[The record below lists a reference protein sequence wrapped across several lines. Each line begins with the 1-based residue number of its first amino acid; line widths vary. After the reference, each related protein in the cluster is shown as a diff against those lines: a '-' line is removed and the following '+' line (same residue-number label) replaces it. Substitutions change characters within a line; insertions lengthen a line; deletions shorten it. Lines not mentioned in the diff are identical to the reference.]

1 MTYKPLPGLV
11 TIAPS
16 DIEGLGLFATSDIDA
31 TLELGITHIEDDRF
45 LNGLIRTPLG
55 GFINHSDTP
64 NCKLVESDDKKH
76 LIVIKDVKKGEELTL
91 KYKIYTV

>member
-1 MTYKPLPGLV
+1 M
-11 TIAPS
+11 
-16 DIEGLGLFATSDIDA
+16 GLGLFATSDINA

-64 NCKLVESDDKKH
+64 NCKLIESDDKKY
-76 LIVIKDVKKGEELTL
+76 LIVMKDVKKGEELTL

>member
-31 TLELGITHIEDDRF
+31 RLELGITHIEDDRF
-45 LNGLIRTPLG
+45 INGLIRTPLG

-64 NCKLVESDDKKH
+64 NCELVESDDKKH
-76 LIVIKDVKKGEELTL
+76 LVVIKDVKKGQELTL
-91 KYKIYTV
+91 KYKIYTI